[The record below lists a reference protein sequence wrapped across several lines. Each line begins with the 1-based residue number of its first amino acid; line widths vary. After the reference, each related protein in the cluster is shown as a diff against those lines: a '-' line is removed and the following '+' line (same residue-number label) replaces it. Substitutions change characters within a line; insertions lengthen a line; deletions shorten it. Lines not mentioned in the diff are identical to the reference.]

1 MVNSARDHDKGIS
14 SLFLFPFIQSVL
26 VLWWLF
32 FFFSSVNILVLTT
45 AVDRSSVVFQ
55 WIANQSFWISF
66 SFRTHVPHNNQTNS
80 FQNRGSYVKIA
91 WLKHIH
97 VFSSFDCAKL
107 HIHTHTQIKAKGYH
121 GFQEPTWPCSFYLS
135 RFIQALFSSLLTV
148 TVLSLFTMDLN
159 IIEHNPFNLE
169 WQINYCVQGHANILL
184 QNVI

>member
-1 MVNSARDHDKGIS
+1 MVT
-14 SLFLFPFIQSVL
+14 
-26 VLWWLF
+26 F

-80 FQNRGSYVKIA
+80 FQNRSSYVKIA

-107 HIHTHTQIKAKGYH
+107 HIHTHTNKGKRL
-121 GFQEPTWPCSFYLS
+121 PWLS
-135 RFIQALFSSLLTV
+135 RTHVTLLF
-148 TVLSLFTMDLN
+148 LSLQIYPG
-159 IIEHNPFNLE
+159 IIF
-169 WQINYCVQGHANILL
+169 LL
-184 QNVI
+184 AHCNRTFFIHHGSQYNWAQPLQFGVTDKLLCPRSC